1 MATQPDVCSSPLV
14 VSSTNLSSSPL
25 LNSLG
30 NALAQSQGEMAQANC
45 SYVNTR
51 PLMAKLQRIDDI
63 ANAPTASF
71 VFVKKPLTNS
81 QNLQKFRSDWGRNA
95 VASGQISPAYL
106 DTYRSILSI
115 PLLPDN
121 VSKEKYDE
129 YVGILAYMIK
139 AWYVNARYAGDLS
152 QLALAIDRDKPQW
165 SAPPAS
171 AAAAVV
177 AATQLNAPEGFSG
190 SSWRLNETTLFTL
203 IVGLGLAGVCFWK
216 ACK

>member
-1 MATQPDVCSSPLV
+1 
-14 VSSTNLSSSPL
+14 
-25 LNSLG
+25 
-30 NALAQSQGEMAQANC
+30 MAQANC

-51 PLMAKLQRIDDI
+51 PLMAKLQRIDDV
-63 ANAPTASF
+63 ANAPTAS
-71 VFVKKPLTNS
+71 FVKKPLTNS

-139 AWYVNARYAGDLS
+139 VWYVNARYAGDLS

-165 SAPPAS
+165 SAPPVTGSGSAS
-171 AAAAVV
+171 ASGAS
-177 AATQLNAPEGFSG
+177 EGFSG